1 MWGLGGVT
9 VRIGRRTVLDN
20 VSLQAEPSAITAVV
34 GGDGSGKTTALRT
47 LVGLARPVRGVVY
60 RPDRPDIGYVPATAG
75 IYGDLTV
82 EENLAFAAAVFGVR
96 GREFTLRSEALLKRT
111 DLVRARRRL
120 GGQLSGGMRRKLA
133 LAVALLHEPS
143 LLVLDEPS
151 TGVDPLSRVALW
163 RLIASAAAAG
173 AAVVVATA
181 NIDEAE
187 RASTVLVLD
196 QGRALLSG
204 SPEEVVAATPG
215 ILAQSTQRPP
225 SGARSWRR
233 GDGWRVLW
241 SPDEDVPAELVP
253 VEPDLED
260 AVTVAS
266 LLQEERGR
274 VRASR

>member
-1 MWGLGGVT
+1 MWGLRKVT
-9 VRIGRRTVLDN
+9 VRIGRRAVLDN
-20 VSLQAEPSAITAVV
+20 VSLETEPSSITAVV

-47 LVGLARPVRGVVY
+47 LVGLSRPVSGVVY
-60 RPDRPDIGYVPATAG
+60 RPDRPDIGYVPATSG
-75 IYGDLTV
+75 IYADLTV
-82 EENLAFAAAVFGVR
+82 DENLAFSAAVFGVH

-111 DLVRARRRL
+111 DLTAARRRL

-151 TGVDPLSRVALW
+151 TGVDPVSRVALW

-196 QGRALLSG
+196 EGRSLLSG
-204 SPEEVVAATPG
+204 RPEEVVAATPG
-215 ILAQSTQRPP
+215 IIAQSTKRLP
-225 SGARSWRR
+225 GDVASWRR
-233 GDGWRVLW
+233 GEGWRVW
-241 SPDEDVPAELVP
+241 SADGYLPTGSVI

-260 AVTVAS
+260 AVTVAA
-266 LLQEERGR
+266 LMAERDREG
-274 VRASR
+274 VTW